1 MRATIRLCLE
11 TRPCHQGHPA
21 PRRGRSLSSPAVP
34 AGPTIPVGRGG
45 RGASVS
51 SVDPVGHHP
60 QSWKNFLNTGAAKGP
75 PWAPLLSCGAHA
87 VRPRGQPCLAGRR
100 EHVPVRAASGS
111 WAHTGPLQ
119 VTVAPSLVLP
129 AGPSAPSAR
138 GLLPAPPSNATHPH
152 LWPTTPACAQ
162 SRPRLPPQRAPP
174 GVRQDVAETGPS
186 LPAEGGWWLWHSSTF
201 QETALTTYIS
211 NWRDCRTQAWASFR
225 AEGGTPGGDQVPHQ
239 FTKGGTGC

>member
-34 AGPTIPVGRGG
+34 AGPTIPVCRGG
-45 RGASVS
+45 CGASAS

-87 VRPRGQPCLAGRR
+87 VRPRGQACLAGRR

-111 WAHTGPLQ
+111 WAHWAPAGDGGPLPGAACGPLCTLCPGPPPSPAIKRYPPAPLAHHPCLCP
-119 VTVAPSLVLP
+119 VTTPPPAPAGSSWGPAGCGRDRTIAPS
-129 AGPSAPSAR
+129 
-138 GLLPAPPSNATHPH
+138 
-152 LWPTTPACAQ
+152 
-162 SRPRLPPQRAPP
+162 
-174 GVRQDVAETGPS
+174 
-186 LPAEGGWWLWHSSTF
+186 
-201 QETALTTYIS
+201 
-211 NWRDCRTQAWASFR
+211 
-225 AEGGTPGGDQVPHQ
+225 
-239 FTKGGTGC
+239 